1 MSTSTIFASRS
12 LTRPWWVARA
22 GIWEEPAHRAQA
34 RRAQN
39 YLCCPQVKTYPR
51 SIASSVRRKDE
62 RRKEK
67 REEIRERKKRV
78 SVRRW

>member
-1 MSTSTIFASRS
+1 MAGACPRS
-12 LTRPWWVARA
+12 PGKESPELS
-22 GIWEEPAHRAQA
+22 
-34 RRAQN
+34 
-39 YLCCPQVKTYPR
+39 LLPQVKTYPR

-78 SVRRW
+78 SVRGWWV